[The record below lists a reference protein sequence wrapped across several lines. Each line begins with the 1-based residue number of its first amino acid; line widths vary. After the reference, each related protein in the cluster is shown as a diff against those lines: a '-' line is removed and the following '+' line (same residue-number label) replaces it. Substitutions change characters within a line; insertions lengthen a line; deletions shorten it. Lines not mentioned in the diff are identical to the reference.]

1 MRHALL
7 SVLGAAALGL
17 GALTADALTAAP
29 AQAQGFTITV
39 GEPYGYNPY
48 PRHPRRH
55 WGHWRRHHRP
65 VYYRPVR
72 GGYGPDC
79 TVRMRRY
86 FDGYSWVTERRRTC
100 W

>member
-1 MRHALL
+1 MPRAFL
-7 SVLGAAALGL
+7 SILGAAALGL

-29 AQAQGFTITV
+29 AQAQGFSITI

-48 PRHPRRH
+48 PSHPRRH
-55 WGHWRRHHRP
+55 YRHWRRHHQP

-72 GGYGPDC
+72 GYDRHC
-79 TVRMRRY
+79 EVRKTRY
-86 FDGYSWVTERRRTC
+86 FNGYSWVTERRRTC